1 MAALEIDAGT
11 VAISCRNIS
20 ITDDG
25 NGRGK
30 VLVDGKEM
38 LGVVGIEVDIAK
50 DRPTFIRLQVQPR
63 EPD

>member
-1 MAALEIDAGT
+1 MYNTEADGWEL
-11 VAISCRNIS
+11 S

-30 VLVDGKEM
+30 VLVDGKEL